1 MQQVDSRIIVDT
13 YAWNRFNPNRQVSL
27 SALTQLL
34 RQDTCDDDS
43 SEDEYSDYG
52 DESLDDLL
60 ADETHQAGQPKSQT
74 LANDQLLLCSAT
86 LKGYSLKNKK
96 WLTFSINSVDEIKWN
111 DSAFESLVLPND
123 QKELILAL
131 TESQV
136 ANKDSFDD
144 VIQGKGMS
152 PSLLID
158 SLHFV
163 FVL

>member
-34 RQDTCDDDS
+34 QQDTCDDES

-60 ADETHQAGQPKSQT
+60 ADGAHQPGQPKSQT
-74 LANDQLLLCSAT
+74 LTNDQLLLCSAT

-96 WLTFSINSVDEIKWN
+96 WLTFSINSVAEIKWN

-123 QKELILAL
+123 QKELVLAL

-152 PSLLID
+152 PSLPID

-163 FVL
+163 FVV